1 MKKLK
6 AAVATLVGVGALV
19 ATSPAYAVFS
29 GGATTACGYFGQSC
43 SGFAQDR
50 PGVGSAGDDVLVNC
64 NAAETSFTVQA
75 TVVNCYIKGNTG
87 DVHYAVA
94 TVTQGQASTLE
105 YDFPAITLTSRS
117 YQLCV
122 GAGYFATN
130 GAYNAPAGYTC
141 LPAI

>member
-1 MKKLK
+1 M
-6 AAVATLVGVGALV
+6 AVATLVGVGALV

-43 SGFAQDR
+43 SGAAQDK

-64 NAAETSFTVQA
+64 NADETFTVQA
-75 TVVNCYIKGNTG
+75 TIVNCYIKGNLG
-87 DVHYAVA
+87 DVHYATA
-94 TVTQGQASTLE
+94 TVTQGEASALV
-105 YDFPAITLTSRS
+105 YDFPGYLLKSRG

-130 GAYNAPAGYTC
+130 GAYNGPTGYTC